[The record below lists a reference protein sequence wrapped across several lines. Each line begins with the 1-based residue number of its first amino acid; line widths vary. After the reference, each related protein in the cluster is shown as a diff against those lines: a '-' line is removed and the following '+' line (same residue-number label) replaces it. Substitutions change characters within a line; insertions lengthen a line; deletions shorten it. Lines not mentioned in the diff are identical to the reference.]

1 MDSTVPRGIAKLQ
14 YATARLPFT
23 LLDEFVVARF
33 WDQNAP
39 MRMGFERWLGSLDL
53 LAGQL
58 LADDE
63 ISLRG
68 LALIRPTGDPAQ
80 GGGPAMDVPVQ
91 SAWSGQISSDMQ
103 DDDHAPEVLPA
114 AGQAPEIL
122 PADEHAPEAL
132 PPAGQAA
139 EILPADEHAPE
150 ALPAAGHAP
159 EMRDQIAAYQKQ
171 DDAQQGQQAADGHVK
186 TGNAPPAPDEAPVS
200 GATGEAGYPGTPD
213 TPAARAGTAEVTF
226 TLPAEV
232 HADTVAL
239 VGEFNDWS
247 AEDIQLERSSDGSW
261 RTTVALE
268 PGRSYRYRYLLD
280 GQRWENDR
288 RADHYVPNALGSTDS
303 VVVTE

>member
-39 MRMGFERWLGSLDL
+39 MRVGFERWLGSLDL

-91 SAWSGQISSDMQ
+91 SAWSGQISPDMQ
-103 DDDHAPEVLPA
+103 D
-114 AGQAPEIL
+114 
-122 PADEHAPEAL
+122 
-132 PPAGQAA
+132 
-139 EILPADEHAPE
+139 DEHAPE

-186 TGNAPPAPDEAPVS
+186 TGNAPPAPDEAPVT

-213 TPAARAGTAEVTF
+213 TPVARAGTAEVTF

-288 RADHYVPNALGSTDS
+288 RADHHVPNALGSTDS
-303 VVVTE
+303 VVVIE